1 MTWTV
6 PEILEVL
13 DRCCESFA
21 FPALDNGYIY
31 PAATRLT
38 AFRSYTDWSIAIEVF
53 GYSPRAGFPEVT
65 IYQFA
70 SRFQARVETPSY
82 SAEQRERYLAQHPHD
97 QMTFA
102 YPLEGSEAWQDE
114 ECDEY
119 VDPDV
124 RVLTLRGAPINVPE
138 RDSYAR
144 LGVEL
149 SEPPRVQVFELCRAL
164 AALHGREVLATE
176 REIRQHLLVDLTKL
190 GQLEEWSH
198 PDVTGGQRA
207 SQSETFRQ
215 LAEALV
221 SGDFNSYRP
230 TGKPN
235 THWRHWRDAG
245 TL

>member
-70 SRFQARVETPSY
+70 SRFQDRVETPSY

-119 VDPDV
+119 VAPDV
-124 RVLTLRGAPINVPE
+124 RVLTLRGAPISVPE

-149 SEPPRVQVFELCRAL
+149 SEPPRVQVFELCRARCVSKEL
-164 AALHGREVLATE
+164 STVGHE
-176 REIRQHLLVDLTKL
+176 RGSAIGSTR
-190 GQLEEWSH
+190 S
-198 PDVTGGQRA
+198 VT
-207 SQSETFRQ
+207 F
-215 LAEALV
+215 
-221 SGDFNSYRP
+221 SGLR
-230 TGKPN
+230 
-235 THWRHWRDAG
+235 
-245 TL
+245 